1 MNFSKKT
8 KCPYCFKVIDYEFTR
23 SGKCPHCGQ
32 KIILKQGEMITLE
45 ELSILESLS
54 KYQIDK
60 GLFLKERKQ
69 LSRKFGSKASIND
82 TIWSILNKGTSN
94 GNNFE
99 IGISYF
105 NMARLAAEEG
115 KDTKPYTREEN
126 KFRLLEIKSYGFVSK
141 VIIRNANDDNMC
153 EACKKLGGKIMTIEY
168 ALENMPIPNL
178 CTNDICRCW
187 YEAYLES

>member
-1 MNFSKKT
+1 MSFLNKT

-45 ELSILESLS
+45 ELSILKSLS

-60 GLFLKERKQ
+60 ELFIKERKQ
-69 LSRKFGSKASIND
+69 LSRKFGSIASIND
-82 TIWSILNKGTSN
+82 TIWSILNKGTST

-99 IGISYF
+99 IGTSYF

-115 KDTKPYTREEN
+115 KDTKPFTREEN
-126 KFRLLEIKSYGFVSK
+126 KYRLLEIKSYGIVSK
-141 VIIRNANDDNMC
+141 VFILNANDDNIC
-153 EACKKLGGKIMTIEY
+153 EECRKLSGKIMTIEY
-168 ALENMPIPNL
+168 ALEYMPIPNL
-178 CTNDICRCW
+178 CTNKICRCF
-187 YEAYLES
+187 YEAYLD